1 MAFTVEDLVFAKLKG
16 YRPWPAKIQNID
28 TCGKISVFFYGTY
41 EKGVLKND
49 KNIWLFSPA
58 TKEKFGKVSN
68 ANTPSNKLFLKA
80 VNELENKP
88 EIANQKP
95 EPLQIRITSTTS
107 ITPIFPPV
115 SPASSL
121 LSKQHRSD
129 RKIYVQVKDTEEF
142 IEIDLDKETKRKRPL
157 NLSLHEHL
165 EWEKANLKE
174 ALKFKKMVEEGK
186 YVPEEV
192 VVKLEKKA
200 NMTDKEKAVYD
211 KWKILQGQ
219 RKEKIKWLKSERR
232 LVKIEKEFRHCLN
245 PTSPDLQRCIQILDE
260 MTHLQ
265 MSPLM
270 FKKQPQVMSTMDKM
284 RCYVGPKQGM
294 ELDELVQKVRTKS
307 KAIYL
312 KMQSSFDTPMN
323 TPFKEFFESE
333 LEKFN
338 AHCQEL
344 SVEQVAFM
352 TCE

>member
-1 MAFTVEDLVFAKLKG
+1 MAFSIGDLVFAKLKG

-28 TCGKISVFFYGTY
+28 TCGKIYVFFYGTY
-41 EKGVLKND
+41 EKGVLKNN
-49 KNIWLFSPA
+49 KNLWLFSSA
-58 TKEKFGKVSN
+58 TKEKFGKVNN
-68 ANTPSNKLFLKA
+68 ANTTANKLFLKA
-80 VNELENKP
+80 INELENKP
-88 EIANQKP
+88 EIAFQKP
-95 EPLQIRITSTTS
+95 EPIQIRITSVTS
-107 ITPIFPPV
+107 TVPIF
-115 SPASSL
+115 SPDSSSSSL
-121 LSKQHRSD
+121 LSKQHGSD

-157 NLSLHEHL
+157 NLSLNEHL
-165 EWEKANLKE
+165 EWEKANLRE

-192 VVKLEKKA
+192 MVKLEKKA
-200 NMTDKEKAVYD
+200 TMTAKEKAVYD
-211 KWKILQGQ
+211 KWKLLQGQ

-260 MTHLQ
+260 MNHLE

-270 FKKQPQVMSTMDKM
+270 FKKQPQVISTMEKM

-307 KAIYL
+307 KAMYL
-312 KMQSSFDTPMN
+312 KMQSSFETPMN
-323 TPFKEFFESE
+323 IPFQEFFESE
-333 LEKFN
+333 LQKFN
-338 AHCQEL
+338 THCQEL
-344 SVEQVAFM
+344 TAEQVAFM